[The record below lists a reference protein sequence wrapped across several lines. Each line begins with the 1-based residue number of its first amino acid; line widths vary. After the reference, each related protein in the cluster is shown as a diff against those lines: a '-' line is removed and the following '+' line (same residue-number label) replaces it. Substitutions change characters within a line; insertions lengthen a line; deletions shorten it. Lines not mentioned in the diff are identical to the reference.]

1 MTTRLPEALP
11 ATSIGGGITDSLGYP
26 DNINISS
33 EDASSEAII
42 PILYPRSATVFA
54 AICASIFTIVG
65 IGGKNIFKYIARS
78 TKTSCMNLT
87 FVL

>member
-26 DNINISS
+26 DNINISL

-65 IGGKNIFKYIARS
+65 IGGKNIFKYIARL
-78 TKTSCMNLT
+78 TKT
-87 FVL
+87 